1 MSQKGEKYARR
12 MERRVDKLE
21 QDVAAITT
29 EQTTQGVRISAVED
43 DLAVYRAAVSARELK
58 QAAAEIKAAK
68 ERRTARAAERERKA
82 RRRNKVLAFI
92 ALALFVAVCVV
103 MVAKAYSEE
112 PAAEPAAPEASAA
125 PAAILPAELLFTAAE
140 EEYMEDPQET
150 EKIEEALLA
159 QGYFSLAVPM
169 PYEWQDYMRTY
180 CEEYGCPYPLALA
193 VAQTE
198 SNFDMDAVGASG
210 EVGIMQLNPGPGG
223 SYHAEIQAATGL
235 DPTTASGNIAGG
247 CYKLGLYLAKWQRRK
262 GRHGLQ
268 HGRGRREKRMGQR
281 DHLHRLLQGSQGGH
295 GNMGMYGERLGRG
308 VTREA
313 ARKYETSV
321 TERARRERWQASGC
335 ARVVSR
341 KYGTV
346 VVPHGSNFAAL
357 LNAAEVWG
365 CDWTEIRDAE
375 VWRADKEERPV
386 PMPHLI

>member
-58 QAAAEIKAAK
+58 QATAEIKAAK

-125 PAAILPAELLFTAAE
+125 PAAE

-210 EVGIMQLNPGPGG
+210 EVGIMQLNPGPGS

-247 CYKLGLYLAKWQRRK
+247 CYKLGLYLAKY
-262 GRHGLQ
+262 GSV
-268 HGRGRREKRMGQR
+268 EKAAMAY
-281 DHLHRLLQGSQGGH
+281 
-295 GNMGMYGERLGRG
+295 NMGEGGARSAWDSGITSTDYSKAVKEAMETWECTVNAWGG
-308 VTREA
+308 V
-313 ARKYETSV
+313 
-321 TERARRERWQASGC
+321 
-335 ARVVSR
+335 
-341 KYGTV
+341 
-346 VVPHGSNFAAL
+346 
-357 LNAAEVWG
+357 
-365 CDWTEIRDAE
+365 
-375 VWRADKEERPV
+375 
-386 PMPHLI
+386 

>member
-112 PAAEPAAPEASAA
+112 PAVA

-210 EVGIMQLNPGPGG
+210 EVGIMQLNPGPGS

-247 CYKLGLYLAKWQRRK
+247 CYKLGLYLAKY
-262 GRHGLQ
+262 GSV
-268 HGRGRREKRMGQR
+268 EKAAMAY
-281 DHLHRLLQGSQGGH
+281 
-295 GNMGMYGERLGRG
+295 NMGEGGARSAWDSGITSTDYSKAVKEAMETWECTVNAWGG
-308 VTREA
+308 V
-313 ARKYETSV
+313 
-321 TERARRERWQASGC
+321 
-335 ARVVSR
+335 
-341 KYGTV
+341 
-346 VVPHGSNFAAL
+346 
-357 LNAAEVWG
+357 
-365 CDWTEIRDAE
+365 
-375 VWRADKEERPV
+375 
-386 PMPHLI
+386 